1 MKLTNEKLAAD
12 IRIAG
17 KKEFLE
23 KGFQGASMRGI
34 AASLQVT
41 TGAIYRYYTDK
52 ESIFEA
58 LVEEPAKELENRYR
72 RIQQEF
78 AAKPLQGQLESLP
91 EITEDEHTW
100 MMEYIY
106 DNFDAFKL
114 ITCCAVGTGYEHY
127 LDSLIEIEVNSSK
140 ALIEKME
147 QAGMQVLP
155 LDDELIH
162 MIASAL
168 FNGMFETVRHDM
180 PREKAMMYAD
190 SMRAFYSAGWFRILV
205 IS

>member
-1 MKLTNEKLAAD
+1 
-12 IRIAG
+12 
-17 KKEFLE
+17 
-23 KGFQGASMRGI
+23 
-34 AASLQVT
+34 
-41 TGAIYRYYTDK
+41 
-52 ESIFEA
+52 
-58 LVEEPAKELENRYR
+58 VEEPAKELENRYR

-140 ALIEKME
+140 
-147 QAGMQVLP
+147 GS
-155 LDDELIH
+155 D
-162 MIASAL
+162 
-168 FNGMFETVRHDM
+168 
-180 PREKAMMYAD
+180 
-190 SMRAFYSAGWFRILV
+190 
-205 IS
+205 